1 MSFSCTYLL
10 PTAKHLESKKW
21 KNKSFPNILIL
32 QIAIISDGYTRK
44 CSQKIF
50 RVQEH
55 TLVSCNHNKR
65 SSLTAYSIEGRSFVE
80 DSMYFLWAE
89 ILRTLNFLALPF
101 VVSSRGRPP
110 DNMYLPSRVA
120 PCDPSLCAVIPCGPL
135 FYANRLR
142 RDAKENRQREMGRFK
157 SRFVETVKR

>member
-1 MSFSCTYLL
+1 MFFSCTYHF

-32 QIAIISDGYTRK
+32 
-44 CSQKIF
+44 QKIF

-120 PCDPSLCAVIPCGPL
+120 PCAPSLCAVIPCGPL
-135 FYANRLR
+135 FYVNRAR

-157 SRFVETVKR
+157 SRFVKTVKR